1 MSAPKISAAKKLLL
15 GVVTVFVASAG
26 LCGWVLGPCW
36 SLWWRD
42 GVVVYT
48 CPAGAIASLS
58 VEADRLGRGV
68 QGTVRV
74 RASAQLYGDQF
85 QLIDVQPLR
94 RFQPTLTI
102 VDAAG
107 VEAPVDVLQSWW
119 GSGWD
124 WADLGLQEASV
135 ILPDTL
141 PDGDYILRARA
152 EGPRGQMTVD
162 APLPL
167 FRPALEHVLTD
178 APLYRPGQVVKAR
191 AVLLEAGSLAP
202 ALQRPG
208 RWQVHDPNGDL
219 AYEEKD
225 NTGATGVADFTFPLA
240 EDAPVG
246 NWMVGLL
253 SGEVTARRSFEVRE
267 FRLPRFTVEM
277 TPERAWFGP
286 AMRVA
291 VDGVAR
297 YTSGA
302 PVQDGPVR
310 LTLRTDG
317 DWPPP
322 NDWPTEFALTTDR
335 EGRFHLDLG
344 EVPDDLVGRVT
355 VAVSA
360 AVTEAAGETAGA
372 SASLLLSEDP
382 IAVEAVTEL
391 GGGLVADANNR
402 MYLRVTTPAGA
413 TVAGARVT
421 LRREWDKRDPGVEAV
436 ADADGV
442 ARFQLDPGAA
452 ITVTEPTLPVRPP
465 KPPEAV
471 VIFGLSDAVTGG
483 ADLSLEG
490 LADGLTPA
498 WAPCARRGSTSAAL
512 TLRVS
517 AAGVTDLW
525 SEAVSP
531 GLRRCLLGAAG
542 RVGIRGSG
550 PRLVELTVQL
560 DAQGAASLEATV
572 SAFAGDAGGV
582 QVAVDDALADHPEC
596 SSGVVGGV
604 LPQAWV
610 WEVAAGASTVRM
622 QPVDA
627 DGLDELAEA
636 ASCVG
641 RALASVR
648 VPVADVGAAGLV
660 SITNQVGAS
669 SVSSRTS
676 PASWPGFAFVVAVEG
691 VGDTLLR
698 MPIGQVPLLRLR
710 FSEVVVAPKDEIEL
724 TAVRGKSFTGTVPN
738 ELRLMQGDRL
748 LQKITFAPEARVGHF
763 TVPEGVSGFASV
775 EWEGA
780 RAVMYVR
787 PAEELHLALSAETAW
802 KPGEKGTLT
811 VRSTGR
817 SGPTSAVVTLAGV
830 DVAMR
835 ALAPLPGAADWADT
849 TVLARSEQPAFGLLD
864 AKLLQTGQIVGD
876 NALQAT
882 VLRITGLPPAQPGA
896 DSVSCRGDGTPDVET
911 PLAAAFWPL
920 YAEARIAVRAWEANA
935 AEGEVLTAAAMT
947 GLWDA
952 TLAKHPA
959 ADPFGRRLSLRI
971 LPHDLLVLT
980 DPRIMVADARHL
992 PEDEENWPLYV
1003 ATELR

>member
-1 MSAPKISAAKKLLL
+1 MSAGKKLLL
-15 GVVTVFVASAG
+15 GVVTVFVTSAV

-42 GVVVYT
+42 GIVVYQ

-58 VEADRLGRGV
+58 VEADRVGRGV
-68 QGTVRV
+68 KGTVRV
-74 RASAQLYGDQF
+74 RASAQLYGDQL
-85 QLIDVQPLR
+85 QLIDTQPLR
-94 RFQPTLTI
+94 RFSPTLTL

-107 VEAPVDVLQSWW
+107 AETPIEVLHSRW

-124 WADLGLQEASV
+124 WVELGVQEASV
-135 ILPDTL
+135 MLPEAL

-152 EGPRGQMTVD
+152 EGPRGSMTVD

-167 FRPALEHVLTD
+167 FRPALEHLLTD

-208 RWQVHDPNGDL
+208 RWQVYDPSGEL

-240 EDAPVG
+240 DDAPVG
-246 NWMVGLL
+246 VWTVGLQ
-253 SGEVTARRSFEVRE
+253 SGDVNTRRSFEVRE
-267 FRLPRFTVEM
+267 FRLPRFTVEL
-277 TPERAWFGP
+277 TPDRAWFGP
-286 AMRVA
+286 ASGLGLN
-291 VDGVAR
+291 GVAR

-322 NDWPTEFALTTDR
+322 NDWPTEVALTTDR
-335 EGRFHLDLG
+335 EGRFRLDLG

-372 SASLLLSEDP
+372 SASLLLSEDS

-413 TVAGARVT
+413 TVPGARLT

-452 ITVTEPTLPVRPP
+452 ITVTEPTLPVRPT
-465 KPPEAV
+465 KPPEPV
-471 VIFGLSDAVTGG
+471 VISGLSDAVAGG
-483 ADLSLEG
+483 ADLALEG
-490 LADGLTPA
+490 LADGLTRA
-498 WAPCARRGSTSAAL
+498 WRPCARRGSTSAAL
-512 TLRVS
+512 TLRVT
-517 AAGVTDLW
+517 AGGVSDLW
-525 SEAVSP
+525 GAALSP
-531 GLRRCLLGAAG
+531 GMHRCLLGAASG
-542 RVGIRGSG
+542 VGIRGSG
-550 PRLVELTVQL
+550 PRLVAVTLGL
-560 DAQGAASLEATV
+560 DDQGAASLEAEV
-572 SAFAGDAGGV
+572 SAFFGDAGAV

-596 SSGVVGGV
+596 ASGLVGGA

-610 WEVAAGASTVRM
+610 WEVAAGASTVRI
-622 QPVDA
+622 QAVDA
-627 DGLDELAEA
+627 DGFDELAGA
-636 ASCVG
+636 ASCVQ
-641 RALASVR
+641 RALAGLR
-648 VPVADVGAAGLV
+648 VAATDVEAAGVVL
-660 SITNQVGAS
+660 ITNQVGAS

-676 PASWPGFAFVVAVEG
+676 PASWPGFAFVVDVQS
-691 VGDTLLR
+691 VGDTVLR
-698 MPIGQVPLLRLR
+698 MPIGEVPPLRLR

-724 TAVRGKSFTGTVPN
+724 TAVRGKSFTGTLPK

-748 LQKITFAPEARVGHF
+748 LEKITFDPEARVGHF

-775 EWEGA
+775 EWGGA

-802 KPGEKGTLT
+802 KPGEKGTIT
-811 VRSTGR
+811 VKSTGR
-817 SGPTSAVVTLAGV
+817 TGPTAAVVTLAGV

-849 TVLARSEQPAFGLLD
+849 TVLASSDSPAFGFLD
-864 AKLLQTGQIVGD
+864 AKLLQTGQIAGD

-896 DSVSCRGDGTPDVET
+896 DAVSTRADGTPDVET

-920 YAEARIAVRAWEANA
+920 YAEARVAVRAWEADA
-935 AEGEVLTAAAMT
+935 AEGEVLTAAAMA
-947 GLWDA
+947 GLWQA

-959 ADPFGRRLSLRI
+959 TDPFGRPLSLGI
-971 LPHDLLVLT
+971 LPQDLLALT

-1003 ATELR
+1003 ATELQ